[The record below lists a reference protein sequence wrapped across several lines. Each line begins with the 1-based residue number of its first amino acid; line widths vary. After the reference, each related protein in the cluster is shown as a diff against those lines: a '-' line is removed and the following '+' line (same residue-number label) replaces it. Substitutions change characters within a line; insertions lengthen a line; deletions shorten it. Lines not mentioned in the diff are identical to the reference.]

1 MGTDP
6 QIKLNQPKM
15 SVVLRL
21 RIPAPGS
28 EEERKARETINIV
41 RPGTMEYLL
50 NTDFVPGARD

>member
-1 MGTDP
+1 
-6 QIKLNQPKM
+6 M

-21 RIPAPGS
+21 RIPASGS

-41 RPGTMEYLL
+41 RLGTMEYLL